1 MRTQVDRPD
10 AAADATLNAGEG
22 DAAFDAWTVEEL
34 EDDLG
39 SMRSAFAGSDDAAG

>member
-1 MRTQVDRPD
+1 MRTQVDRRD
-10 AAADATLNAGEG
+10 AADAILNAGEA

-39 SMRSAFAGSDDAAG
+39 SLRSAFDGSDDLGG

>member
-1 MRTQVDRPD
+1 MRTQVDRQ
-10 AAADATLNAGEG
+10 DATDAILNAGEA